1 MVGKWSLLE
10 NNSSENKKKAR
21 GRERGTK
28 WGGERSAGERGTGRS
43 GCSWNRLQRNIN
55 VILCKSWRQGKRRGK
70 REGRWGRQGEK
81 GAWEFMTSLSPIRVA
96 PPMHLS
102 PGESAAQA
110 FTACLHSTHTWCGV
124 VATRD
129 LIIRASTCRVLLPT
143 LQARRWYL
151 ISEQLRKCN
160 SVPGD
165 SKDAMQWPLSHPRG
179 CYTQCCILYILQP
192 KGQCFYMAGHPA
204 GDRRLNPRQTS
215 IWLLFCGQAHIFW
228 EKFQFWANAFSFYI
242 GHQW

>member
-1 MVGKWSLLE
+1 
-10 NNSSENKKKAR
+10 
-21 GRERGTK
+21 
-28 WGGERSAGERGTGRS
+28 
-43 GCSWNRLQRNIN
+43 
-55 VILCKSWRQGKRRGK
+55 
-70 REGRWGRQGEK
+70 
-81 GAWEFMTSLSPIRVA
+81 MTSISPIRVA

-102 PGESAAQA
+102 PGESAARA
-110 FTACLHSTHTWCGV
+110 FTARLHSTHTWCGV

-129 LIIRASTCRVLLPT
+129 LIIRANTCRVLLPT

-151 ISEQLRKCN
+151 FSEQLRKCN

-179 CYTQCCILYILQP
+179 CYTPCCILYILQP

-228 EKFQFWANAFSFYI
+228 EKFQFQASKCNQIFPLNCPLLFNIIYIESSEKCSVFYI
-242 GHQW
+242 VFLHFCHCLFVWVILY